1 MSPLRSFAMQR
12 FLEKSQMRASADAAS
27 FSVQRLE
34 IPVTLDQDLMREPS
48 RMQAVQSP
56 VIPVVA
62 ELIRSVPGTIS
73 LGQGVVGYGPPREA
87 IDELS
92 RFLGDAE
99 NHKYKPVQGLPA
111 LLDGLERKLQ
121 AENSVRL

>member
-1 MSPLRSFAMQR
+1 
-12 FLEKSQMRASADAAS
+12 
-27 FSVQRLE
+27 
-34 IPVTLDQDLMREPS
+34 
-48 RMQAVQSP
+48 MQAVQSP

-92 RFLGDAE
+92 L
-99 NHKYKPVQGLPA
+99 YL
-111 LLDGLERKLQ
+111 KLQ
-121 AENSVRL
+121 PNAVDASKVAKDLQAFRAQLEAIQASSAPS